1 VQEQFTAA
9 TATASGSRSGSASG
23 HEEPLQGAEEGGA
36 VAVLRRSS
44 MALCSSRRRTSVGQ
58 PRRSWEIPKAHS
70 SFVGNLRRLELE
82 LLRFEE
88 AAGMANRGLP

>member
-1 VQEQFTAA
+1 
-9 TATASGSRSGSASG
+9 
-23 HEEPLQGAEEGGA
+23 
-36 VAVLRRSS
+36 

-58 PRRSWEIPKAHS
+58 PRRSWEIPKAHW